1 MPELGKIFSL
11 LGTVFLILV
20 LLFNL
25 KPDLPKMPG
34 DLYLNKAGFKIY
46 IPWLSSLIISLLLTV
61 LLNYFRK

>member
-1 MPELGKIFSL
+1 MVDLGKLFSL

-25 KPDLPKMPG
+25 KPDLPKVPG

-46 IPWLSSLIISLLLTV
+46 IPWLSSIIISLILTL